1 MGKKRVLTIGVS
13 AQESEDVKNKVAAV
27 KSSGAVKS
35 QKKMVV
41 KGQAYIQST
50 YNNTIVTLADDAGRV
65 LAWSSAGSIGFKG
78 TKKSTPYA
86 ASLIVKNVVEKVKKL
101 GLKEVN
107 VFVKGIGSGRDSA
120 IRSLAQQ
127 GLMINAIKDVTPV
140 PHNGCRPP
148 KPRRI

>member
-50 YNNTIVTLADDAGRV
+50 YNNTIVTLADDNGKV

>member
-13 AQESEDVKNKVAAV
+13 AQESEDVKQKVSNV
-27 KSSGAVKS
+27 KPSGASKS
-35 QKKMVV
+35 LKKMVV
-41 KGQAYIQST
+41 KGQAHIQST
-50 YNNTIVTLADDAGRV
+50 YNNTIVTLADDKGRV

-86 ASLIVKNVVEKVKKL
+86 ASLIVKNVVEKVKKV
-101 GLKEVN
+101 GLKEVS
-107 VFVKGIGSGRDSA
+107 VFVRGIGSGRDSA

-127 GLMINAIKDVTPV
+127 GLIISSIKDVTPV
-140 PHNGCRPP
+140 PHNGCRQP

>member
-13 AQESEDVKNKVAAV
+13 AQESEDVKNKVASV
-27 KSSGAVKS
+27 KTSGAVKS

-50 YNNTIVTLADDAGRV
+50 YNNTIVTLADDTGRV

-127 GLMINAIKDVTPV
+127 GLTINAIKDVTPV
-140 PHNGCRPP
+140 PHNGCRQP

>member
-27 KSSGAVKS
+27 KSSGAAKNL
-35 QKKMVV
+35 KKMVV

-50 YNNTIVTLADDAGRV
+50 YNNTIVTLADDTGRV

-127 GLMINAIKDVTPV
+127 GLTINAIKDVTPV

>member
-13 AQESEDVKNKVAAV
+13 AQENEDVKQKVAAV
-27 KSSGAVKS
+27 KSSGAAKS
-35 QKKMVV
+35 LKKMVV

-50 YNNTIVTLADDAGRV
+50 YNNTIVTLADDTGRV

-127 GLMINAIKDVTPV
+127 GLTINAIKDVTPV

>member
-13 AQESEDVKNKVAAV
+13 AQESEDVKNKVSAV
-27 KSSGAVKS
+27 KSSGAAKS
-35 QKKMVV
+35 LKKMVV

-50 YNNTIVTLADDAGRV
+50 YNNTIVTLADDNGRV

-127 GLMINAIKDVTPV
+127 GLIINAIKDVTPV
-140 PHNGCRPP
+140 PHNGCRQP

>member
-1 MGKKRVLTIGVS
+1 M
-13 AQESEDVKNKVAAV
+13 
-27 KSSGAVKS
+27 
-35 QKKMVV
+35 
-41 KGQAYIQST
+41 
-50 YNNTIVTLADDAGRV
+50 ADDNGRV

-127 GLMINAIKDVTPV
+127 GLIINAIKDVTPV
-140 PHNGCRPP
+140 PHNGCRQP

>member
-13 AQESEDVKNKVAAV
+13 AQESEDIKQKAAAA
-27 KSSGAVKS
+27 KSSGAAKNL
-35 QKKMVV
+35 KKMVV

-50 YNNTIVTLADDAGRV
+50 YNNTIVTLADDNGRV

-127 GLMINAIKDVTPV
+127 GLTINAIKDVTPV
-140 PHNGCRPP
+140 PHNGCRQP

>member
-13 AQESEDVKNKVAAV
+13 AQESEDVKNKVAAI

-35 QKKMVV
+35 SKKMVV
-41 KGQAYIQST
+41 KGQAFIQST
-50 YNNTIVTLADDAGRV
+50 YNNTIVTLTDDNGKV

-107 VFVKGIGSGRDSA
+107 VYVKGIGSGRDSA

-127 GLMINAIKDVTPV
+127 GLIINAIKDVTPV
-140 PHNGCRPP
+140 PHNGCRRT

>member
-13 AQESEDVKNKVAAV
+13 TQESEDVKNKVASV
-27 KSSGAVKS
+27 KPAGSVKNL
-35 QKKMVV
+35 KKMVV

-50 YNNTIVTLADDAGRV
+50 YNNTIVTLADDTGKV

-127 GLMINAIKDVTPV
+127 GLTINAIKDVTPV
-140 PHNGCRPP
+140 PHNGCRQP

>member
-13 AQESEDVKNKVAAV
+13 AQESEDVKQKVSSV
-27 KSSGAVKS
+27 KLSGASKS
-35 QKKMVV
+35 LKKMVV
-41 KGQAYIQST
+41 KGQAHIQST
-50 YNNTIVTLADDAGRV
+50 YNNTIVTLTDDKGRV

-127 GLMINAIKDVTPV
+127 GLIINSIKDVTPV

>member
-13 AQESEDVKNKVAAV
+13 AQESEDIKQKAAAA
-27 KSSGAVKS
+27 KSSGVAKNL
-35 QKKMVV
+35 KKMVV
-41 KGQAYIQST
+41 KGRAYIQST
-50 YNNTIVTLADDAGRV
+50 YNNTIVTLADDTGRV

-78 TKKSTPYA
+78 TKKSTSYA

-127 GLMINAIKDVTPV
+127 GLIINAIKDVTPV
-140 PHNGCRPP
+140 PHNGCRQP

>member
-13 AQESEDVKNKVAAV
+13 AQESEDVKQKVSAV

-35 QKKMVV
+35 LKKMVV

-50 YNNTIVTLADDAGRV
+50 YNNTIVTLADDTGKV

-127 GLMINAIKDVTPV
+127 GLTINSIKDVTPV
-140 PHNGCRPP
+140 PHNGCRQP

>member
-13 AQESEDVKNKVAAV
+13 AQESEDVKNKVSAV
-27 KSSGAVKS
+27 KSSGAIKS
-35 QKKMVV
+35 QKKMVA

-50 YNNTIVTLADDAGRV
+50 YNNTIVTLADDTGRV

-86 ASLIVKNVVEKVKKL
+86 ASLIVKNVIEKVKKL

-127 GLMINAIKDVTPV
+127 GLTINAIKDVTPV
-140 PHNGCRPP
+140 PHNGCRQP

>member
-13 AQESEDVKNKVAAV
+13 AQESEDVKNKVASV
-27 KSSGAVKS
+27 KPAGAAKS
-35 QKKMVV
+35 LKKMVA

-50 YNNTIVTLADDAGRV
+50 YNNTIVTLADDNGRV

-127 GLMINAIKDVTPV
+127 GLTINAIKDVTPV
-140 PHNGCRPP
+140 PHNGCRQP

>member
-13 AQESEDVKNKVAAV
+13 AQESEDIKQKAAAA
-27 KSSGAVKS
+27 KSSGAAKNL
-35 QKKMVV
+35 KKMVV

-50 YNNTIVTLADDAGRV
+50 YNNTIVTLADDNGRV

-127 GLMINAIKDVTPV
+127 GLIINAIKDVTPV
-140 PHNGCRPP
+140 PHNGCRQP

>member
-13 AQESEDVKNKVAAV
+13 AQESEDVKNKVAAA
-27 KSSGAVKS
+27 KSSGAAKNL
-35 QKKMVV
+35 KKMVV

-50 YNNTIVTLADDAGRV
+50 YNNTIVTLADDNGRV

-120 IRSLAQQ
+120 IRALAQQ

-140 PHNGCRPP
+140 PHNGCRQP

>member
-13 AQESEDVKNKVAAV
+13 AQESEDVKNKVAAA

-50 YNNTIVTLADDAGRV
+50 YNNTIVTLADDTGRV

>member
-13 AQESEDVKNKVAAV
+13 AQESEDVKNKVASV

-35 QKKMVV
+35 QKKTVA
-41 KGQAYIQST
+41 KGHAYIQST
-50 YNNTIVTLADDAGRV
+50 YNNTIVTLTDDTGRV

-127 GLMINAIKDVTPV
+127 GLTINAIKDVTPV